1 MATKI
6 IKKISTTNLGM
17 RQLVKEIRLLRQ
29 EVYAWRN
36 NEESFYDYENADEL
50 RDAYQRANDRLENH
64 YNQ

>member
-1 MATKI
+1 MDTKI
-6 IKKISTTNLGM
+6 VNKTSTTNLGM

-36 NEESFYDYENADEL
+36 NEESFDDYENAVEL
-50 RDAYQRANDRLENH
+50 RGAYQRANDRLENH